1 MKTLKINLIPYK
13 LRTKEGVIRLSPS
26 FRSIS
31 MEAKELGVKLL
42 KVDFPDEETFIIH
55 SGFVDVP
62 HILRSIIYAHADFF
76 GCKNIIEASDFL
88 ALIEKDNSQSKEA
101 SGLRN

>member
-1 MKTLKINLIPYK
+1 

-31 MEAKELGVKLL
+31 TDAKELGVKLL

-62 HILRSIIYAHADFF
+62 HILRSIIYAHAGFY
-76 GCKNIIEASDFL
+76 GCKNIIEASEFL
-88 ALIEKDNSQSKEA
+88 ALIENDNLELQK
-101 SGLRN
+101 